1 MDNFPHGFKGI
12 KKVVIALLLSYIFT
26 IFAVY
31 EWKITICQTTKNKI
45 FNYL

>member
-26 IFAVY
+26 TFAVY
-31 EWKITICQTTKNKI
+31 EWKNNNLSNNKK
-45 FNYL
+45 